1 MAVGDALVKVYGPP
15 PAPGVIDGS
24 RAKLAAL
31 AGELGV
37 SLKWLVAAR
46 ICAASW
52 PARERRPSVGW
63 PVHRWLAARA
73 DRYDVLADFTAH
85 CSRLRVAP
93 SLGRLR
99 GWLDD
104 PTIDEAAEP
113 WRATASRVLIGPHL
127 SADRHRSAWGKPEP
141 NRGDRGSVSDCR
153 RTQTRSPGIFGD
165 CYRAVRT
172 ELESL
177 RQRCRTARVP
187 GCPMS
192 GQRATSTC
200 SSSNSNSGWLDTDS
214 IIPPT
219 RLRATTSRTITL
231 VAASATSPATART
244 QNSSSA
250 GPGRAWITQRGSRRR
265 SHPFGDVGGIAA
277 SRRPPAS
284 IGQNGCTRGP
294 PSRRTEARNAIENH
308 DASAGSSSPRS
319 SATIRPQPSGDV
331 GHLARRSI
339 ELRPRR
345 HHRSLLDS

>member
-1 MAVGDALVKVYGPP
+1 MAGGGEDLRGVVAGSGAATERRLARPPLAGGEGRPLRRARRLHGAL
-15 PAPGVIDGS
+15 
-24 RAKLAAL
+24 LAA
-31 AGELGV
+31 AGRAVAGP
-37 SLKWLVAAR
+37 AAR
-46 ICAASW
+46 LA
-52 PARERRPSVGW
+52 RRPHDRRGGRALACHCLESPHRTA
-63 PVHRWLAARA
+63 PV
-73 DRYDVLADFTAH
+73 
-85 CSRLRVAP
+85 C
-93 SLGRLR
+93 
-99 GWLDD
+99 
-104 PTIDEAAEP
+104 
-113 WRATASRVLIGPHL
+113 
-127 SADRHRSAWGKPEP
+127 RSAQIRVGKPEP